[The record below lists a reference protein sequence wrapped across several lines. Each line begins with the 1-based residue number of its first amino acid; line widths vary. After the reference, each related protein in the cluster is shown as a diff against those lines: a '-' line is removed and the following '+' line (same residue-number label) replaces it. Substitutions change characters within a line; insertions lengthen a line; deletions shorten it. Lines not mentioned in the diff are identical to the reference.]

1 MNEVSIFPP
10 DDPDVFKIY
19 RIFTIVDEHRCSNL
33 SKFVVSL
40 TRRNNILFIHVNK
53 DIDSESLN
61 SIQSIICKL
70 WNLFSEDGNR
80 CEVVFDI
87 E

>member
-1 MNEVSIFPP
+1 MNEVSISPP
-10 DDPDVFKIY
+10 DDPDVSKIY

-33 SKFVVSL
+33 SKFVISL
-40 TRRNNILFIHVNK
+40 TRRDNILFIHVNK
-53 DIDSESLN
+53 DIDSESVN

-70 WNLFSEDGNR
+70 WNLFGEDDNH
-80 CEVVFDI
+80 CEIVFDT